1 MFNGLVLRRGVLGL
15 VFSVVSLATAAAAV
29 LSPTSAQ
36 AQDLESGNG
45 HTAFTDINRVDATP
59 QDPNPNAE
67 GTDQEE
73 VEIEASSEEAPTDT
87 FSQIRKTL
95 TELAMDDQIADTL
108 MPFVLRA
115 GQFREKMQ
123 SGEKLT
129 PREMK
134 NFAVA
139 LREIA
144 DGFAFSRQG
153 LPENLGF
160 AKTLYEAASALNP
173 HYNGYQKSADWMAMK
188 IAYREQRPNVSVTFT
203 FKP

>member
-1 MFNGLVLRRGVLGL
+1 MFNGLVRHRGILGL
-15 VFSVVSLATAAAAV
+15 VFSAVSLAAAAVAV

-45 HTAFTDINRVDATP
+45 HTAFTNLDRVGAPSGDSAH
-59 QDPNPNAE
+59 NPE

-73 VEIEASSEEAPTDT
+73 VEIEAEPEPAPTDT
-87 FSQIRKTL
+87 FSRIRQTL
-95 TELAMDDQIADTL
+95 TDLALDDKIDDSL
-108 MPFVLRA
+108 MPFVIGA
-115 GQFREKMQ
+115 GRFREKMQ

-129 PREMK
+129 PKEARH
-134 NFAVA
+134 FAVA

-144 DGFAFSRQG
+144 DGFAFACQG

-160 AKTLYEAASALNP
+160 AKALYEAASALNP

-188 IAYREQRPNVSVTFT
+188 IAYRESRPNVSVTFT